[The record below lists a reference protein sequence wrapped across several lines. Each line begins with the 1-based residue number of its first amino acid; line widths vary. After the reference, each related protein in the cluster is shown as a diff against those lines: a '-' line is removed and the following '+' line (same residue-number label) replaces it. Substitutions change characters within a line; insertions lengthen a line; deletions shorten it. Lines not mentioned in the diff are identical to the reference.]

1 MLSSL
6 TRPPCKGG
14 DSASRYVCIH
24 CCCRSQPALPVC
36 STNLFSFLSVPGAQ
50 AKDFGFT
57 RVFSPSAGQA
67 EAYESTMRPLVD
79 DVFASQNAL
88 LFAYGMTNAGK
99 TYTVLGEEGSPGL
112 IPQALT

>member
-1 MLSSL
+1 MPPSL
-6 TRPPCKGG
+6 P
-14 DSASRYVCIH
+14 ASRNNKAFIKSTFCLFIFF
-24 CCCRSQPALPVC
+24 RSFFVLLV
-36 STNLFSFLSVPGAQ
+36 Q

-57 RVFSPSAGQA
+57 RVFSSKAGQP
-67 EAYESTMRPLVD
+67 ETYESTMRPLVD
-79 DVFASQNAL
+79 DVFASKNAL

>member
-1 MLSSL
+1 M
-6 TRPPCKGG
+6 PGF
-14 DSASRYVCIH
+14 V
-24 CCCRSQPALPVC
+24 
-36 STNLFSFLSVPGAQ
+36 LFCSVPPRRAQ

-99 TYTVLGEEGSPGL
+99 TYTVLGEDGSPGL

>member
-1 MLSSL
+1 MYFFFAS
-6 TRPPCKGG
+6 PPPLLHAVLC
-14 DSASRYVCIH
+14 
-24 CCCRSQPALPVC
+24 
-36 STNLFSFLSVPGAQ
+36 TSFRLWQ

-57 RVFSPSAGQA
+57 RVFSTTAGQT

-99 TYTVLGEEGSPGL
+99 TYTVLGEDGSPGL
-112 IPQALT
+112 IPQALTYV

>member
-1 MLSSL
+1 MENYFNNTLSSCYP
-6 TRPPCKGG
+6 RP
-14 DSASRYVCIH
+14 
-24 CCCRSQPALPVC
+24 
-36 STNLFSFLSVPGAQ
+36 FVPGVVYQ

-57 RVFSPSAGQA
+57 RVFSAKATQQ
-67 EAYESTMRPLVD
+67 ETYDSTMRPLVD
-79 DVFASQNAL
+79 DVFAARNAL